1 MSLTQVLGGEER
13 GVEWI
18 SDVILQSSSLPSSS
32 FTFKWSLYVWKCNI
46 HTIVPAS
53 VRLVCE
59 VSCPARGDCLGTLG
73 MRADTGQ
80 ALGTVMRIV
89 IRGQPCQIVGNRN
102 ILFPVVRTHLL
113 LLGLATDV
121 GERGVCTTVSV
132 VIYSSH
138 TSRLKSMSHT
148 M

>member
-1 MSLTQVLGGEER
+1 M
-13 GVEWI
+13 
-18 SDVILQSSSLPSSS
+18 
-32 FTFKWSLYVWKCNI
+32 
-46 HTIVPAS
+46 AS

-89 IRGQPCQIVGNRN
+89 IRGQPCQTVGNRN

-113 LLGLATDV
+113 LLGLAPDV
-121 GERGVCTTVSV
+121 GERGDCTTVSV

-138 TSRLKSMSHT
+138 NVSAEVNESYDVDNQCSIWCCSDSKSANTLQMALA
-148 M
+148 